1 MSVWAPEL
9 WPRRSPY
16 DRQRVHD
23 EAIRAARG
31 VDPAIIAEQLSVTE
45 TFVRRRQRKLG
56 PAQMQKSQIGAARM
70 SAEERTIAVARH
82 YAEVVA
88 ACRKRVGGAG

>member
-23 EAIRAARG
+23 DAIRAAGG
-31 VDPAIIAEQLSVTE
+31 VDPAIIADQLGVTE

-56 PAQMQKSQIGAARM
+56 LRKCRSTPRE
-70 SAEERTIAVARH
+70 AEQHE
-82 YAEVVA
+82 
-88 ACRKRVGGAG
+88 

>member
-23 EAIRAARG
+23 DAIRAARG
-31 VDPAIIAEQLSVTE
+31 VDPAIIADQLGVTE
-45 TFVRRRQRKLG
+45 TFVRRRQRKLA
-56 PAQMQKSQIGAARM
+56 AQLQKYARQSGAARM
-70 SAEERTIAVARH
+70 SAEERTT
-82 YAEVVA
+82 
-88 ACRKRVGGAG
+88 

>member
-23 EAIRAARG
+23 DAIRAARG
-31 VDPAIIAEQLSVTE
+31 VDPAIIADQLGVTE

-56 PAQMQKSQIGAARM
+56 LRNCRSTPGK
-70 SAEERTIAVARH
+70 AEQHE
-82 YAEVVA
+82 
-88 ACRKRVGGAG
+88 

>member
-16 DRQRVHD
+16 DRQR
-23 EAIRAARG
+23 AIRAARG

-56 PAQMQKSQIGAARM
+56 LRKCRNRKSEQH
-70 SAEERTIAVARH
+70 E
-82 YAEVVA
+82 
-88 ACRKRVGGAG
+88 